1 MTDSTNETVE
11 APKELSAVEQKQA
24 EIDAKRAELAR
35 LSEENTVAAVDA
47 EEAIQLAKLAQE
59 EQRLEV
65 ELAYQ
70 RRLKAAREAQTVENL
85 VPTGEQVVTSTEGP
99 SAPVEVPA
107 VPTVPVTDTNTAE
120 NAEATTAKA
129 TGKGK

>member
-24 EIDAKRAELAR
+24 EVDAKRAELAR

-70 RRLKAAREAQTVENL
+70 RRLKAAREAQTVDNL
-85 VPTGEQVVTSTEGP
+85 VPTPAEPVV
-99 SAPVEVPA
+99 
-107 VPTVPVTDTNTAE
+107 VPTEEPGAPIEAPTAPAVPVTDTNT
-120 NAEATTAKA
+120 AEATTAKA

>member
-11 APKELSAVEQKQA
+11 APKELSAVEKRQA
-24 EIDAKRAELAR
+24 EVDAKRDELKR

-47 EEAIQLAKLAQE
+47 EEAVQLAKLAQE

-70 RRLKAAREAQTVENL
+70 RRLKAAREAQTVDGL
-85 VPTGEQVVTSTEGP
+85 VPAGGTATAPKEPSVPVETPTVP
-99 SAPVEVPA
+99 SAPA
-107 VPTVPVTDTNTAE
+107 VNDE
-120 NAEATTAKA
+120 NAEAGTAKA